1 MLQSN
6 FSNPELLGRLL
17 SQERPA
23 TSPLL
28 SVVMPVF
35 NERETIR
42 SIAMAVLSCRV
53 RSLELVIVDDG
64 STDGTGTILENEIA
78 KLDRVRVL
86 RHEQNRGRGAALR
99 TAIAA
104 ARGEYVIVQDA
115 DLEYDPS
122 DYPRLLEP
130 LLLDLADAV
139 YGSRFLG
146 GARRVENFWHS
157 LANHVVTTASNVVTD
172 LGLTDVEGGHKAF
185 RRTIL
190 ESIRLS
196 EDRFGFAPEL
206 TAKLA
211 RAGARI
217 YEVPIT
223 YRGRT
228 WAEGKKLGLKDALRA
243 FYCIGKYGLLR
254 RP

>member
-1 MLQSN
+1 MLQSS

-17 SQERPA
+17 AEERPKTA
-23 TSPLL
+23 PLL
-28 SVVMPVF
+28 TVVMPVF
-35 NERETIR
+35 DERETIR
-42 SIAMAVLSCRV
+42 AIAMSVLSCRV

-64 STDGTGTILENEIA
+64 STDGTREILEKEIS

-86 RHEQNRGRGAALR
+86 FHEANRGRGAALR
-99 TAIAA
+99 TAFAA
-104 ARGEYVIVQDA
+104 ARGELVIVQDA
-115 DLEYDPS
+115 DLEYDPD

-130 LLLDLADAV
+130 LLLDLADVV

-146 GARRVENFWHS
+146 GARRVDNFWHS
-157 LANHVVTTASNVVTD
+157 IANHVVTTASNVVTD

-190 ESIRLS
+190 ETIRLS

-211 RAGARI
+211 RAGVRL

-223 YRGRT
+223 YRGRS
-228 WAEGKKLGLKDALRA
+228 WSEGKKLGVKDALRA
-243 FYCIGKYGLLR
+243 FYCIAKYGLLR

>member
-1 MLQSN
+1 MLQSS
-6 FSNPELLGRLL
+6 FSDPEMLGRLL

-23 TSPLL
+23 GAPLL
-28 SVVMPVF
+28 SVVMPVYD
-35 NERETIR
+35 ERETIR

-53 RSLELVIVDDG
+53 RSLELLIVDDG
-64 STDGTGTILENEIA
+64 STDGTRAILEKEIS

-86 RHEQNRGRGAALR
+86 YHDVNRGRGAALR
-99 TAIAA
+99 TAFEAA
-104 ARGEYVIVQDA
+104 QGEYVIVQDA
-115 DLEYDPS
+115 DLEYDPG

-130 LLLDLADAV
+130 LLLDLADVV

-157 LANHVVTTASNVVTD
+157 FANRVVTTASNVVTD

-185 RRTIL
+185 RRTML
-190 ESIRLS
+190 QTLRLS

-223 YRGRT
+223 YRGRG
-228 WAEGKKLGLKDALRA
+228 WSEGKKLRVKDALRA